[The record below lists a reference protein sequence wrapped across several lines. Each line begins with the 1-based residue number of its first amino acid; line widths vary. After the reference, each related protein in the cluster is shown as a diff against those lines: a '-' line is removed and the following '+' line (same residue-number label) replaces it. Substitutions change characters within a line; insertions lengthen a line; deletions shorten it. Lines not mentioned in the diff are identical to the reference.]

1 MGNEKEQEQ
10 WPPSHKFK
18 DPGPPIAAPDF
29 EPRSFGNPERL
40 LEAAF
45 LRAGRDYGGRLSAAP
60 IAISSA
66 SAPTTSSDDA
76 FDALASR
83 LCDRRRSRDREHAR
97 GPAGPSGERQNSLE
111 NSM

>member
-1 MGNEKEQEQ
+1 MTGAMASEKEQEQ
-10 WPPSHKFK
+10 WPPAHKFK

-29 EPRSFGNPERL
+29 EPRIFGNPERL

-83 LCDRRRSRDREHAR
+83 LCGRRRSGGGEAAREQATI
-97 GPAGPSGERQNSLE
+97 E
-111 NSM
+111 